1 MISARRAARRSGFGR
16 GLVILAAVLAVIG
29 AIGGILLPWSEVAR
43 AQREF
48 ALRVETSDNRFVAP
62 GSLSMDLPAGRIFV
76 NYFTD
81 ETFGDDR
88 YSTSSELVFDLVVT
102 GPDGEPIAVE
112 HEPTQRANLPSS
124 RPGRSAAAILI
135 GTAPITEA
143 GLHDIKLDLQPGEAA
158 QAVAE
163 VLVMTAA
170 EQAVFESAL
179 WPGLGF
185 GCGIAGGAFFGVA
198 GLLAIWLE
206 KRAGLGR

>member
-81 ETFGDDR
+81 ETFDDVR
-88 YSTSSELVFDLVVT
+88 FSTSSELVFDLVVT

-124 RPGRSAAAILI
+124 RPGRSAAAMRRRRF
-135 GTAPITEA
+135 G
-143 GLHDIKLDLQPGEAA
+143 LDLKNLLSTGKR
-158 QAVAE
+158 
-163 VLVMTAA
+163 
-170 EQAVFESAL
+170 
-179 WPGLGF
+179 GLRSRLGS
-185 GCGIAGGAFFGVA
+185 GGARPLGTTATVSVA
-198 GLLAIWLE
+198 STPPARFRAAARGLSVRHA
-206 KRAGLGR
+206 R